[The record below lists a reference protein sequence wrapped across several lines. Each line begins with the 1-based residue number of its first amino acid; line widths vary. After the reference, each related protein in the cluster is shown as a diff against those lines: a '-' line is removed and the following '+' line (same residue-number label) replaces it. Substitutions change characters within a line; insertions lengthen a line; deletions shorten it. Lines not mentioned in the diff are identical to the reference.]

1 MDLLEQLT
9 KEHIQKFNVEPIV
22 IGINWNNIDAI
33 IEGIEKALETN
44 KPYAEHDFLS
54 EEALEAYNNGNLLF

>member
-22 IGINWNNIDAI
+22 IGINWDNIDAI
-33 IEGIEKALETN
+33 IDGIEKALETDI
-44 KPYAEHDFLS
+44 PYDEHNLLS
-54 EEALEAYNNGNLLF
+54 KEELEAFKKSNLFF